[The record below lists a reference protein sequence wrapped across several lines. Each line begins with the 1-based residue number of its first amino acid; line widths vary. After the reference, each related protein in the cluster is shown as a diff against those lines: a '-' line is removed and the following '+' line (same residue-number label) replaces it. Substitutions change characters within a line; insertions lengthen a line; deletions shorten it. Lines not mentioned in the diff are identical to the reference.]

1 MCANVVSQK
10 NNVSISVADLLLGI
24 EIHWFN
30 VILKK
35 ISFFKSIISIKKKY
49 DQLCKLPIQ

>member
-30 VILKK
+30 VILKCN
-35 ISFFKSIISIKKKY
+35 FVF
-49 DQLCKLPIQ
+49 